1 MSFWEK
7 IFGDKSEQKV
17 SEPQIQF
24 GRYSD
29 SYKEKAQYEAW
40 DESLKQFEDENY
52 LESYKIFFRY
62 LRDDKEDNVRWV
74 EENGGIRFEIL
85 QGSKRLS
92 GFADARHL
100 HAVARIAHARELSVA
115 FMRRLV
121 ESNYSL
127 DYSRYALDDDNN
139 LVIKFDTSTLDGS
152 PYKLYYA
159 LKEVAI
165 NADKQDDLLIDE
177 FETMLDPL
185 DLGSK
190 KDISSLEKDVK
201 YHFIKDN
208 IEGIFTEMD
217 KGSLN
222 AEKYPGGI
230 SYLLLSA
237 VYKIDYLTSP
247 EGFLMETIERIHR
260 SYFDTDGKTSLQ
272 KNVAIRKE
280 LEKVLSRSEE
290 ILKGELYATTSTFGI
305 LSPNQQETLVTL
317 IDGELPNMDWYEENK
332 HTKIALSVPGYIVG
346 NALFNYALPKPTKEL
361 LALYYRI
368 IESDF
373 FKDLG
378 FTPQYFDAQ
387 TETFVQKDIKNAV
400 RKVVDANKEK
410 YKNLSP
416 DFAVLDFKTPCR
428 FARTYLMMIRN
439 LDLNSAS

>member
-7 IFGDKSEQKV
+7 IFGNKSEQKV
-17 SEPQIQF
+17 SEPHIQF

-29 SYKEKAQYEAW
+29 SYKQKAQYEAW
-40 DESLKQFEDENY
+40 DESLKQFEEENY
-52 LESYKIFFRY
+52 LESYRIFFKY
-62 LRDDKEDNVRWV
+62 LRDDKEDNVRWI
-74 EENGGIRFEIL
+74 EENGGIQFEIL
-85 QGSKRLS
+85 QGSKRIS
-92 GFADARHL
+92 GFADARQL
-100 HAVARIAHARELSVA
+100 KAVARIAHAKELSVA

-177 FETMLDPL
+177 FETLLEPL

-190 KDISSLEKDVK
+190 VELSETEKDAK
-201 YHFIKDN
+201 YRFIKEN
-208 IEGIFTEMD
+208 IEGVFAEID

-222 AEKYPGGI
+222 ADKYPGGI
-230 SYLLLSA
+230 SYILLSA
-237 VYKIDYLTSP
+237 VYKIDFLTSP
-247 EGFLMETIERIHR
+247 EGFLMETVERIHR
-260 SYFDTDGKTSLQ
+260 AYFDTDNKTSLQ

-280 LEKVLSRSEE
+280 LEKVLLRTEE
-290 ILKGELYATTSTFGI
+290 SIKGELYATTSTFGI
-305 LSPNQQETLVTL
+305 LSPNQHETLVTL

-346 NALFNYALPKPTKEL
+346 TALFNYALPKPLKDMLEL
-361 LALYYRI
+361 YHRI
-368 IESDF
+368 MEPDF
-373 FKDLG
+373 FKELG
-378 FTPQYFDAQ
+378 FIPSYFD
-387 TETFVQKDIKNAV
+387 TQKEVFEQKEIKNAV
-400 RKVVDANKEK
+400 RRIIEANKEK
-410 YKNLSP
+410 YNNLSP
-416 DFAVLDFKTPCR
+416 DFATLDFKSPCR

-439 LDLNSAS
+439 LDLTTK

>member
-7 IFGDKSEQKV
+7 IFGHKSEQKV
-17 SEPQIQF
+17 SEPHIQF

-29 SYKEKAQYEAW
+29 SYKDKAQYEAW
-40 DESLKQFEDENY
+40 DESLKQFEAENY
-52 LESYKIFFRY
+52 LESYKVFFKY

-74 EENGGIRFEIL
+74 EENSGIRFEIL

-92 GFADARHL
+92 GFADARQL
-100 HAVARIAHARELSVA
+100 KAVARIAHAKELSVA

-177 FETMLDPL
+177 FETMLAPL

-190 KDISSLEKDVK
+190 KEISALEKDVK
-201 YHFIKDN
+201 YRFIKENIDN
-208 IEGIFTEMD
+208 VIAEID
-217 KGSLN
+217 KGSLSN
-222 AEKYPGGI
+222 DKYPGGI
-230 SYLLLSA
+230 SYLLLSV

-260 SYFDTDGKTSLQ
+260 SYFDADNKTSIQ

-280 LEKVLSRSEE
+280 LEKVLLRSEE
-290 ILKGELYATTSTFGI
+290 AIKSELYATTSTFGI
-305 LSPNQQETLVTL
+305 LSPNQHETLVTL

-332 HTKIALSVPGYIVG
+332 HTKVALSVPGYIVG
-346 NALFNYALPKPTKEL
+346 NALFNYALPKPMKDL
-361 LALYYRI
+361 LELYYRI
-368 IESDF
+368 IESAF
-373 FKDLG
+373 FKELG
-378 FTPQYFDAQ
+378 YTPQYFDAVK
-387 TETFVQKDIKNAV
+387 EVFDQKEIKNAV
-400 RKVVDANKEK
+400 KRVVDANKEK
-410 YKNLSP
+410 YTNLSP
-416 DFAVLDFKTPCR
+416 DFAILDYKTPCR

-439 LDLNSAS
+439 LDLTTK